1 MNPSYKYDKYEFEV
15 GANNALRNFFY
26 RKLIRVLSQSCKRPN
41 AGLFKRGVVKK
52 DKEGKPI
59 YRED

>member
-1 MNPSYKYDKYEFEV
+1 MNPSYKYDKYDFEV
-15 GANNALRNFFY
+15 GTNNALRNIFY
-26 RKLIRVLSQSCKRPN
+26 RRPFRVLSKSCKRPK
-41 AGLFKRGVVKK
+41 AGLFKKGVVKK